1 MKSDDEALR
10 TARVSTCKSRGIVD
24 WLLALVWPVMGIGS
38 LLVLW
43 RLDDIAHGSAEEKF
57 GYVAL
62 VLASFGMCAYY
73 LFSSRVFDYA
83 VLVPEIVWEQNGV
96 RLVADKNFDPLLS
109 FIIFWMSCLFATIGI
124 ILIIVDPE
132 DGTDGIPV
140 TYVALAL
147 LTAVALVSLTRCVHY
162 SWMRHRRRRYPGD
175 IELTPQGI
183 RQRVADRIVEVSW
196 QDINVWEGGRRSNMG
211 EYTDLWNAV
220 SRNQVR
226 RVGNREPKRY
236 SGERP
241 QNFGILLTPVV
252 DNDAMHAFIW
262 TAWTD
267 PAWASTLLSSQDR
280 VGSLTDILSSS
291 RAEEPLLYRRS

>member
-10 TARVSTCKSRGIVD
+10 TARVSMCKSRGIVD

-38 LLVLW
+38 LFALW
-43 RLDDIAHGSAEEKF
+43 RVNDIAHGSF
-57 GYVAL
+57 GQNLGHGAI
-62 VLASFGMCAYY
+62 VLASFGMCSYY
-73 LFSSRVFDYA
+73 LFSSRVFDYV
-83 VLVPEIVWEQNGV
+83 VLVPEIVWEQTGV

-109 FIIFWMSCLFATIGI
+109 FIVFWMSCLLAVIGI
-124 ILIIVDPE
+124 ILIIADPE
-132 DGTDGIPV
+132 DGMDGIPV

-147 LTAVALVSLTRCVHY
+147 LTAVALVSLARCAHY
-162 SWMRHRRRRYPGD
+162 AWMRHRRRRYPGD

-183 RQRVADRIVEVSW
+183 RQRVADRVVEVSW
-196 QDINVWEGGRRSNMG
+196 QDISVWEGGRRTNMG

-226 RVGNREPKRY
+226 RFGNREPKRY

-241 QNFGILLTPVV
+241 QNFEILLTPVV
-252 DNDAMHAFIW
+252 ATDAMHAFIW

-267 PAWASTLLSSQDR
+267 PAWASTLLWSQDR
-280 VGSLTDILSSS
+280 VGSLTEILSAQ
-291 RAEEPLLYRRS
+291 RAEEPLL

>member
-10 TARVSTCKSRGIVD
+10 TARVSMCKSRGIVD

-38 LLVLW
+38 LFALW
-43 RLDDIAHGSAEEKF
+43 RVNDIAHGSF
-57 GYVAL
+57 GQNLGYGAI
-62 VLASFGMCAYY
+62 VLASFGMCSYY
-73 LFSSRVFDYA
+73 LFSSRVFDYV
-83 VLVPEIVWEQNGV
+83 VLVPEIVWEQTGV

-109 FIIFWMSCLFATIGI
+109 FIVFWMSCLLAVIGI
-124 ILIIVDPE
+124 ILIIADPE
-132 DGTDGIPV
+132 DGMDGIPV

-147 LTAVALVSLTRCVHY
+147 LTAVALVSLARCAHY
-162 SWMRHRRRRYPGD
+162 AWMRHRRRRYPGD

-183 RQRVADRIVEVSW
+183 RQRVADRVVEVSW
-196 QDINVWEGGRRSNMG
+196 QDISVWEGGRRTNMG

-226 RVGNREPKRY
+226 RFGNREPKRY

-241 QNFGILLTPVV
+241 QNFEILLTPVV
-252 DNDAMHAFIW
+252 ATDAMHAFIW

-280 VGSLTDILSSS
+280 VGSLTEILSAQ
-291 RAEEPLLYRRS
+291 RAEEPLL

>member
-10 TARVSTCKSRGIVD
+10 TARVSMCKSRGIVD

-38 LLVLW
+38 LFALW
-43 RLDDIAHGSAEEKF
+43 RVNDIAHGSF
-57 GYVAL
+57 GQNLGHGAI
-62 VLASFGMCAYY
+62 VLASFGMCSYY
-73 LFSSRVFDYA
+73 LFSSRVFDYV
-83 VLVPEIVWEQNGV
+83 VLVPEIVWEQTGV

-109 FIIFWMSCLFATIGI
+109 FIVFWMSCLLAVIGI
-124 ILIIVDPE
+124 ILIIADPE
-132 DGTDGIPV
+132 DGMDGIPV

-147 LTAVALVSLTRCVHY
+147 LTAVALVSLARCAHY
-162 SWMRHRRRRYPGD
+162 AWMRHRRRRYPGD

-183 RQRVADRIVEVSW
+183 RQRVADRVVEVSW
-196 QDINVWEGGRRSNMG
+196 QDISVWEGGRRTNMG

-226 RVGNREPKRY
+226 RFGNREPKRY
-236 SGERP
+236 AGERP
-241 QNFGILLTPVV
+241 QNFEILLTPVV
-252 DNDAMHAFIW
+252 ATDAMHAFIW

-280 VGSLTDILSSS
+280 VGSLTEILSAQ
-291 RAEEPLLYRRS
+291 RAEEPLL

>member
-1 MKSDDEALR
+1 MQTDDEALR
-10 TARVSTCKSRGIVD
+10 TARVSRRNSPGIVD
-24 WLLALVWPVMGIGS
+24 WLLALIWPLMGVGF

-43 RLDDIAHGSAEEKF
+43 RVDNIVHGSVEERF
-57 GYVAL
+57 GYASL

-73 LFSSRVFDYA
+73 LCSSREFGYA
-83 VLVPEIVWEQNGV
+83 VVIPEIVWKQTGV
-96 RLVADKNFDPLLS
+96 RLVADKTFDPLLS
-109 FIIFWMSCLFATIGI
+109 FIIFWMSCLFAVIGI

-132 DGTDGIPV
+132 DGTDSIPI

-147 LTAVALVSLTRCVHY
+147 LTAVALVSLARCVY
-162 SWMRHRRRRYPGD
+162 YAWMRHRRRRYPGD

-183 RQRVADRIVEVSW
+183 RQRVADRVVEVSW

-220 SRNQVR
+220 SRKQVR
-226 RVGNREPKRY
+226 RFGNREPKRY
-236 SGERP
+236 SGERQ

-252 DNDAMHAFIW
+252 DNDAMHTFIW

-267 PAWASTLLSSQDR
+267 PAWANTLLSSQDR
-280 VGSLTDILSSS
+280 VGSLTEILSVS
-291 RAEEPLLYRRS
+291 RPEESLL

>member
-10 TARVSTCKSRGIVD
+10 TARVSMCKSRGIVD

-38 LLVLW
+38 LFALW
-43 RLDDIAHGSAEEKF
+43 RVNDIAHGSF
-57 GYVAL
+57 GQNLGHGAI
-62 VLASFGMCAYY
+62 VLASFGMCSYY
-73 LFSSRVFDYA
+73 LFSSRVFDYV
-83 VLVPEIVWEQNGV
+83 VLVPEIVWEQTGV

-109 FIIFWMSCLFATIGI
+109 FIVFWMSCLLAVIGI
-124 ILIIVDPE
+124 ILIIADPE
-132 DGTDGIPV
+132 DGMDGIPV

-147 LTAVALVSLTRCVHY
+147 LTAVALVSLARCAHY
-162 SWMRHRRRRYPGD
+162 AWMRHRRRRYPGD

-183 RQRVADRIVEVSW
+183 RQRVADRVVEVSW
-196 QDINVWEGGRRSNMG
+196 QDISVWEGGRRTNMG

-226 RVGNREPKRY
+226 RFGNREPKRY

-241 QNFGILLTPVV
+241 QNFEILLTPVV
-252 DNDAMHAFIW
+252 ATDAMHAFIW

-280 VGSLTDILSSS
+280 VGSLTEILYAQ
-291 RAEEPLLYRRS
+291 RAEEPLL

>member
-10 TARVSTCKSRGIVD
+10 TARVSMCKSRGIVD

-38 LLVLW
+38 LFALW
-43 RLDDIAHGSAEEKF
+43 RVNDIAHGSF
-57 GYVAL
+57 GQNLGHGAI
-62 VLASFGMCAYY
+62 VLASFGMCSYY
-73 LFSSRVFDYA
+73 LFSSRVFDYV
-83 VLVPEIVWEQNGV
+83 VLVPEIVWEQTVV

-109 FIIFWMSCLFATIGI
+109 FIVFWMSCLLAVIGI
-124 ILIIVDPE
+124 ILIIADPE
-132 DGTDGIPV
+132 DGMDGIPV

-147 LTAVALVSLTRCVHY
+147 LTAVALVSLARCAHY
-162 SWMRHRRRRYPGD
+162 AWMRHRRRRYPGD

-183 RQRVADRIVEVSW
+183 RQRVADRVVEVSW
-196 QDINVWEGGRRSNMG
+196 QDISVWEGGRRTNMG

-226 RVGNREPKRY
+226 RFGNREPKRY

-241 QNFGILLTPVV
+241 QNFEILLTPVV
-252 DNDAMHAFIW
+252 ATDAMHAFIW

-280 VGSLTDILSSS
+280 VGSLTEILSAQ
-291 RAEEPLLYRRS
+291 RAEEPLL

>member
-1 MKSDDEALR
+1 MQRNEFI
-10 TARVSTCKSRGIVD
+10 SRRGSRDITD
-24 WLLALVWPVMGIGS
+24 WLLALIWPLMGVGS

-43 RLDDIAHGSAEEKF
+43 HLDDIAHGSVEEKF

-83 VLVPEIVWEQNGV
+83 VLVPEIVWEQTGV

-109 FIIFWMSCLFATIGI
+109 FIVFWMSCLLAVIGI
-124 ILIIVDPE
+124 ILIIADPE
-132 DGTDGIPV
+132 DGMDGIPV
-140 TYVALAL
+140 TYVALTL
-147 LTAVALVSLTRCVHY
+147 LTAVALISFVRCAHY
-162 SWMRHRRRRYPGD
+162 AWMRHRRRRHPGD

-183 RQRVADRIVEVSW
+183 RQRVADRVVEVSW
-196 QDINVWEGGRRSNMG
+196 QDISVWEGGQRTNMG

-226 RVGNREPKRY
+226 HYGNREPKRY

-241 QNFGILLTPVV
+241 QNFEILLTPVV
-252 DNDAMHAFIW
+252 DNDAMHTFIW

-267 PAWASTLLSSQDR
+267 PAWASTILSSQDR
-280 VGSLTDILSSS
+280 VGSLTEILSAP
-291 RAEEPLLYRRS
+291 RAEEPLL

>member
-1 MKSDDEALR
+1 
-10 TARVSTCKSRGIVD
+10 
-24 WLLALVWPVMGIGS
+24 MGVGS

-43 RLDDIAHGSAEEKF
+43 RLDDIAHGSVEEKF
-57 GYVAL
+57 GYVSL

-73 LFSSRVFDYA
+73 LFSSRVFGFT
-83 VLVPEIVWEQNGV
+83 VLVPEIVWEQTGV

-109 FIIFWMSCLFATIGI
+109 FIIFWMSCLFAVIGI
-124 ILIIVDPE
+124 ILIIADPE
-132 DGTDGIPV
+132 DGMDGIPV

-147 LTAVALVSLTRCVHY
+147 LTAVALISFARCAHY
-162 SWMRHRRRRYPGD
+162 AWVRHRRRRYSGD

-226 RVGNREPKRY
+226 RVGNREPQRY

-252 DNDAMHAFIW
+252 DNDAMHTFIW

-267 PAWASTLLSSQDR
+267 PAWASTILSSQDR
-280 VGSLTDILSSS
+280 VGSLTEILSAPC
-291 RAEEPLLYRRS
+291 AEEPLL

>member
-10 TARVSTCKSRGIVD
+10 TARVSTCNSRGIVD
-24 WLLALVWPVMGIGS
+24 WLLALVWPLMGVGS
-38 LLVLW
+38 LFVLW
-43 RLDDIAHGSAEEKF
+43 RVNDIPHGSFEQIM
-57 GYVAL
+57 GHGSI

-83 VLVPEIVWEQNGV
+83 VLVPEIVWEQTGV

-109 FIIFWMSCLFATIGI
+109 FIIFWMSCLFAVIGI

-132 DGTDGIPV
+132 DGTDGIPI

-147 LTAVALVSLTRCVHY
+147 LTAVALISFARCVHY
-162 SWMRHRRRRYPGD
+162 SWMRHGRRRYPGD

-183 RQRVADRIVEVSW
+183 RQRVADRVVEVSW
-196 QDINVWEGGRRSNMG
+196 QDINLWEAGRRSDMG

-226 RVGNREPKRY
+226 CVGNREPQRC

-241 QNFGILLTPVV
+241 QNFEILLTPVV
-252 DNDAMHAFIW
+252 DTDAMHAFIW

-280 VGSLTDILSSS
+280 VGSLTEIPSAP
-291 RAEEPLLYRRS
+291 RAEEPLL

>member
-1 MKSDDEALR
+1 MSMQRNE
-10 TARVSTCKSRGIVD
+10 CISRRGSRDITD
-24 WLLALVWPVMGIGS
+24 WLLALIWPLIGVGS

-43 RLDDIAHGSAEEKF
+43 RLDDIAHGSVEEKF
-57 GYVAL
+57 GYVSL

-73 LFSSRVFDYA
+73 LFSSRVFGFT
-83 VLVPEIVWEQNGV
+83 VLVPEIAWEQTGV
-96 RLVADKNFDPLLS
+96 RPVADKNFDPLLS
-109 FIIFWMSCLFATIGI
+109 FIIFWMSRLFAVIGI
-124 ILIIVDPE
+124 ILIIADPE
-132 DGTDGIPV
+132 DGMDGIPV

-147 LTAVALVSLTRCVHY
+147 LTAVALISFARCAHY
-162 SWMRHRRRRYPGD
+162 AWVRHRRRRYSGD

-252 DNDAMHAFIW
+252 DNDAMHTFIW

-267 PAWASTLLSSQDR
+267 PAWASTILSSQDR
-280 VGSLTDILSSS
+280 GGSLTEILSAP
-291 RAEEPLLYRRS
+291 RAEEPLL

>member
-10 TARVSTCKSRGIVD
+10 TARMSMCKSRGIVD

-38 LLVLW
+38 LFALW
-43 RLDDIAHGSAEEKF
+43 RVNDIAHGSF
-57 GYVAL
+57 GQNLGHGAI
-62 VLASFGMCAYY
+62 VLASFGMCSYY
-73 LFSSRVFDYA
+73 LFSSRVFDYV
-83 VLVPEIVWEQNGV
+83 VLVPEIVWEQTGV

-109 FIIFWMSCLFATIGI
+109 FIVFWMSCLLAVIGI
-124 ILIIVDPE
+124 ILIIADPE
-132 DGTDGIPV
+132 DGMDGIPV

-147 LTAVALVSLTRCVHY
+147 LTAVALVSLARCAHY
-162 SWMRHRRRRYPGD
+162 AWMRHRRRRYPGD

-183 RQRVADRIVEVSW
+183 RQRVADRVVEVSW
-196 QDINVWEGGRRSNMG
+196 QDISVWEGGRRTNMG

-226 RVGNREPKRY
+226 RFGNREPKRY

-241 QNFGILLTPVV
+241 QNFEILLTPVV
-252 DNDAMHAFIW
+252 ATDAMHAFIW

-280 VGSLTDILSSS
+280 VGSLTEILSAQ
-291 RAEEPLLYRRS
+291 RAEEPLL

>member
-10 TARVSTCKSRGIVD
+10 TARVSTCSSRSIVD

-38 LLVLW
+38 LFALW
-43 RLDDIAHGSAEEKF
+43 RVNDIPHGSFEQIL
-57 GYVAL
+57 GHGSI

-83 VLVPEIVWEQNGV
+83 VLVPEIVWEQTGV

-124 ILIIVDPE
+124 ILIIVAPE
-132 DGTDGIPV
+132 DGTDGIPI

-147 LTAVALVSLTRCVHY
+147 LTAVALVSLERCVHY

-175 IELTPQGI
+175 IDLTPQGI
-183 RQRVADRIVEVSW
+183 RQRVADRVVEVSR
-196 QDINVWEGGRRSNMG
+196 QDINLWEGGRRSNMG
-211 EYTDLWNAV
+211 EFTDLWNAI
-220 SRNQVR
+220 SKKQIR
-226 RVGNREPKRY
+226 RFGNREPKRY

-241 QNFGILLTPVV
+241 QNFEILLTPVV
-252 DNDAMHAFIW
+252 DTDAMHAFIW

-267 PAWASTLLSSQDR
+267 PAWASTVLSSQDR
-280 VGSLTDILSSS
+280 VGSLTEILSAP
-291 RAEEPLLYRRS
+291 RAEEPSL

>member
-1 MKSDDEALR
+1 MQRNEFI
-10 TARVSTCKSRGIVD
+10 SRRGSRDITD
-24 WLLALVWPVMGIGS
+24 WLLALIWPLMGVGS

-83 VLVPEIVWEQNGV
+83 VLVPEIVWEQTGV
-96 RLVADKNFDPLLS
+96 RLVADKDFDPLLS
-109 FIIFWMSCLFATIGI
+109 FIVFWMSCLLAVIGI
-124 ILIIVDPE
+124 ILIIADPE
-132 DGTDGIPV
+132 DGMDGIPV
-140 TYVALAL
+140 TYVALTL
-147 LTAVALVSLTRCVHY
+147 LTAVALISFVRCAHY
-162 SWMRHRRRRYPGD
+162 AWMRHRRRRHPGD

-183 RQRVADRIVEVSW
+183 RQRVADRVVEVSW
-196 QDINVWEGGRRSNMG
+196 QDISVWEGRRRTNMG

-226 RVGNREPKRY
+226 HYGNREPKRY

-241 QNFGILLTPVV
+241 QNFEILLTPVV
-252 DNDAMHAFIW
+252 DNDARWFTHRDSF
-262 TAWTD
+262 
-267 PAWASTLLSSQDR
+267 
-280 VGSLTDILSSS
+280 
-291 RAEEPLLYRRS
+291 RSAC

>member
-24 WLLALVWPVMGIGS
+24 WLLALVWPVMGVGS
-38 LLVLW
+38 LFTLW
-43 RLDDIAHGSAEEKF
+43 RVNDIAHGSF
-57 GYVAL
+57 GQILGHAAI

-83 VLVPEIVWEQNGV
+83 VLVPEIMWEQNGV

-109 FIIFWMSCLFATIGI
+109 FIIFWMSCLFATIGV
-124 ILIIVDPE
+124 ILIIFDPE
-132 DGTDGIPV
+132 DGMDGIPI

-147 LTAVALVSLTRCVHY
+147 LTAVALVSLARCVHY

-183 RQRVADRIVEVSW
+183 RQRVADRVVEVSW
-196 QDINVWEGGRRSNMG
+196 QDINLWEGGRKSNMG
-211 EYTDLWNAV
+211 EFTDLWNAI
-220 SRNQVR
+220 SEKQVR
-226 RVGNREPKRY
+226 RFGNREPKRY

-241 QNFGILLTPVV
+241 QNFEILLTPVV
-252 DNDAMHAFIW
+252 DTDAMHAFIW
-262 TAWTD
+262 TA
-267 PAWASTLLSSQDR
+267 
-280 VGSLTDILSSS
+280 
-291 RAEEPLLYRRS
+291 

>member
-1 MKSDDEALR
+1 MQRNEFI
-10 TARVSTCKSRGIVD
+10 SRRGSRDITD
-24 WLLALVWPVMGIGS
+24 WLLALIWPLMGVGS

-83 VLVPEIVWEQNGV
+83 VLVPEIVWEQTGV
-96 RLVADKNFDPLLS
+96 RLVADKDFDPLLS
-109 FIIFWMSCLFATIGI
+109 FIVFWMSCLLAVIGI
-124 ILIIVDPE
+124 ILIIADPE
-132 DGTDGIPV
+132 DGMDGIPV
-140 TYVALAL
+140 TYVALTL
-147 LTAVALVSLTRCVHY
+147 LTAVALISFVRCAHY
-162 SWMRHRRRRYPGD
+162 AWMRHRRRRHPGD

-183 RQRVADRIVEVSW
+183 RQRVADRVVEVSW
-196 QDINVWEGGRRSNMG
+196 QDISVWEGRRRTNMG

-226 RVGNREPKRY
+226 HYGNREPKRY

-241 QNFGILLTPVV
+241 QNFEILLTPVV
-252 DNDAMHAFIW
+252 DNDAMHTFIW

-267 PAWASTLLSSQDR
+267 PAWASMAGIKQSFLLGLCCR
-280 VGSLTDILSSS
+280 VVLGVSI
-291 RAEEPLLYRRS
+291 

>member
-1 MKSDDEALR
+1 MRTDDEALR

-24 WLLALVWPVMGIGS
+24 WLLALIWPLMGVGF

-43 RLDDIAHGSAEEKF
+43 RLDDIAHGSVEEKF
-57 GYVAL
+57 GYVSL

-73 LFSSRVFDYA
+73 LFSSRVFGYA
-83 VLVPEIVWEQNGV
+83 VLVPEIVWEQTGV

-109 FIIFWMSCLFATIGI
+109 FIIFWISFLLAVIGI

-132 DGTDGIPV
+132 DGMDGIPV

-147 LTAVALVSLTRCVHY
+147 LTAVALISFARCVHY
-162 SWMRHRRRRYPGD
+162 AWVRYRRRRYPGD
-175 IELTPQGI
+175 IALTPQGI
-183 RQRVADRIVEVSW
+183 RQRVADRVVEVSW

-220 SRNQVR
+220 SRKQVR
-226 RVGNREPKRY
+226 RFGNRKPKRY
-236 SGERP
+236 LGERP

-252 DNDAMHAFIW
+252 DNDAMHTFIW

-280 VGSLTDILSSS
+280 VGSLTEILSLS
-291 RAEEPLLYRRS
+291 RPEESLL

>member
-10 TARVSTCKSRGIVD
+10 TARVSMCKSRGIVD

-38 LLVLW
+38 LFALW
-43 RLDDIAHGSAEEKF
+43 RVNDIAHGSF
-57 GYVAL
+57 GQNLGHGAI
-62 VLASFGMCAYY
+62 VLAYFGMCSYY
-73 LFSSRVFDYA
+73 LFSSRVFDYV
-83 VLVPEIVWEQNGV
+83 VLVPEIVWEQTGV

-109 FIIFWMSCLFATIGI
+109 FIVFWMSCLLAVIGI
-124 ILIIVDPE
+124 ILIIADPE
-132 DGTDGIPV
+132 DGMDGIPV

-147 LTAVALVSLTRCVHY
+147 LTAVALVSLARCAHY
-162 SWMRHRRRRYPGD
+162 AWMRHRRRRYPGD

-183 RQRVADRIVEVSW
+183 RQRVADRVVEVSW
-196 QDINVWEGGRRSNMG
+196 QDISVWEGGRRTNMG

-226 RVGNREPKRY
+226 RFGNREPKRY

-241 QNFGILLTPVV
+241 QNFEILLTPVV
-252 DNDAMHAFIW
+252 ATDAMHAFIW

-280 VGSLTDILSSS
+280 VGSLTEILSAQ
-291 RAEEPLLYRRS
+291 RAEEPLL

>member
-10 TARVSTCKSRGIVD
+10 TARVSMCKSRGIVD

-38 LLVLW
+38 LFALW
-43 RLDDIAHGSAEEKF
+43 RVNDIAHGSF
-57 GYVAL
+57 GQNLGHGAI
-62 VLASFGMCAYY
+62 VLASFGMCSYY
-73 LFSSRVFDYA
+73 LFSSRVFDYV
-83 VLVPEIVWEQNGV
+83 VLVPEIVWEQTGV

-109 FIIFWMSCLFATIGI
+109 FIVFWMSCLLAVIGI
-124 ILIIVDPE
+124 ILIIADPE
-132 DGTDGIPV
+132 DGMDGIPV

-147 LTAVALVSLTRCVHY
+147 LTAVALVSLARCAHY
-162 SWMRHRRRRYPGD
+162 AWMRHRRRRYPGD

-183 RQRVADRIVEVSW
+183 RQRVADRVVEVSW
-196 QDINVWEGGRRSNMG
+196 QDISVWEGGRRTNMG

-226 RVGNREPKRY
+226 RFGNREPKRY

-241 QNFGILLTPVV
+241 QNFEILLTPVV
-252 DNDAMHAFIW
+252 ATDAMHAFIW

-280 VGSLTDILSSS
+280 VGSLTEILSAQ
-291 RAEEPLLYRRS
+291 RAEEPLL

>member
-10 TARVSTCKSRGIVD
+10 TARVSMCKSRGIVD

-38 LLVLW
+38 LFALW
-43 RLDDIAHGSAEEKF
+43 RVNDIAHGSF
-57 GYVAL
+57 GQNLGHGAI
-62 VLASFGMCAYY
+62 VLASFGMCSYY
-73 LFSSRVFDYA
+73 LFSSRVFDYV
-83 VLVPEIVWEQNGV
+83 VLVPEIVWEQTGV

-109 FIIFWMSCLFATIGI
+109 FIVFWMSCLLAVIGI
-124 ILIIVDPE
+124 ILIIADPE
-132 DGTDGIPV
+132 DGMDGIPV

-147 LTAVALVSLTRCVHY
+147 LTAVALVSLARCAHY
-162 SWMRHRRRRYPGD
+162 AWMRHRRRRYPGD

-183 RQRVADRIVEVSW
+183 RQRVADRVVEVSW
-196 QDINVWEGGRRSNMG
+196 QDISVWEGGRRTNMG

-226 RVGNREPKRY
+226 RFGNRGPKRY

-241 QNFGILLTPVV
+241 QNFEILLTPVV
-252 DNDAMHAFIW
+252 ATDAMHAFIW

-280 VGSLTDILSSS
+280 VGSLTEILSAQ
-291 RAEEPLLYRRS
+291 RAEEPLL

>member
-1 MKSDDEALR
+1 
-10 TARVSTCKSRGIVD
+10 
-24 WLLALVWPVMGIGS
+24 MGAGS

-83 VLVPEIVWEQNGV
+83 VLVPEIVWEQTGV

-109 FIIFWMSCLFATIGI
+109 FIVFWMSCLLAVIGI
-124 ILIIVDPE
+124 ILIIADPE
-132 DGTDGIPV
+132 DGMDGIPV
-140 TYVALAL
+140 TYVALTL
-147 LTAVALVSLTRCVHY
+147 LTAVALISFVRCAHY
-162 SWMRHRRRRYPGD
+162 AWMRHRRRRHPGD

-183 RQRVADRIVEVSW
+183 RQRVADRVVEVSW
-196 QDINVWEGGRRSNMG
+196 QDISVWEGGRRTNMG

-226 RVGNREPKRY
+226 HYGNREPKRY

-241 QNFGILLTPVV
+241 QKFGILLTPVV
-252 DNDAMHAFIW
+252 DNDAMHTFIW

-267 PAWASTLLSSQDR
+267 PVWASTILSSQDR
-280 VGSLTDILSSS
+280 VGSLTEILSAP
-291 RAEEPLLYRRS
+291 RAEEPLL